1 MVRNLTS
8 WLAAAAVALSATTAM
23 AAPKVLKYEHFQ
35 PGREDQP
42 KHKAALA
49 FEACVEK
56 ATSGSIDV
64 QIFPAGQ
71 LGNATA
77 ALEGLKLGSIEM
89 AVVHDG
95 GISSVYP
102 TFDIFALPYLFPD
115 HETAYKVLDGPFGQE
130 FADGM
135 LKATGIR
142 LLAYAD
148 NGIRHFTNSK
158 HPIKSPDDLKGL
170 KMRVQPAPV
179 FIKLIESLG
188 ASPSAIDWGEL
199 PAALSQGAVDGQENG
214 TTNIMAAS
222 LYQSQKY
229 ATLDGHV
236 YSLHAYLI
244 SDVFYQ
250 GLTDVEKKAVD
261 SCVVEARTIHRD
273 MTRAQDL
280 AAEKT
285 LSGVG
290 LEVYVPT
297 AAEIDA
303 FRKLA
308 QPAVRAHLEQAVGA
322 EWVDK
327 LVKAEEEAAKSQ

>member
-1 MVRNLTS
+1 MVRTIAS
-8 WLAAAAVALSATTAM
+8 ITAAALIALSAGTAY
-23 AAPKVLKYEHFQ
+23 AAPKVLKYGHFQ

-56 ATSGSIDV
+56 ATENSIDV

-77 ALEGLKLGSIEM
+77 TLEGLKLGSIEM

-95 GISSVYP
+95 GISSIYP
-102 TFDIFALPYLFPD
+102 AFDIFALPYLFPN
-115 HETAYKVLDGPFGQE
+115 HETAYKVLDGDFGKE
-130 FADGM
+130 FGDAM
-135 LKATGIR
+135 VKETGIR

-148 NGIRHFTNSK
+148 NGIRQFTNSK
-158 HPIKSPDDLKGL
+158 HPIKTPDDLKGL
-170 KMRVQPAPV
+170 KMRVQPSPV
-179 FIKLIESLG
+179 FIALMESLG

-199 PAALSQGAVDGQENG
+199 PAALTQGAVDGQENG
-214 TTNIMAAS
+214 VTNIIAAS

-250 GLTDVEKKAVD
+250 GLTDTEKAAIGT
-261 SCVVEARTIHRD
+261 CTTEAQTIHRD

-285 LSGVG
+285 LTEKGM
-290 LEVYVPT
+290 EVYVPT
-297 AAEIDA
+297 ADEIEA
-303 FRKLA
+303 FRALA
-308 QPAVRAHLEQAVGA
+308 QPAVRKHLDAAVGP

-327 LVKAEEEAAKSQ
+327 LIKARDQAVTSQ

>member
-1 MVRNLTS
+1 MLKKIAL
-8 WLAAAAVALSATTAM
+8 LATALVALDASMAA
-23 AAPKVLKYEHFQ
+23 AAPKVMKYTHYQ

-42 KHKAALA
+42 KHAAALA
-49 FEACVEK
+49 FEKCVEG

-71 LGNATA
+71 LGNATT
-77 ALEGLKLGSIEM
+77 ALEGLRLGTLEL

-95 GISSVYP
+95 GISSVYSP
-102 TFDIFALPYLFPD
+102 FDVFALPYIFPN
-115 HETAYKVLDGPFGQE
+115 HETAYKVLDGDFGKE
-130 FADGM
+130 FADAM
-135 LKATGIR
+135 LKETGIR

-158 HPIKSPDDLKGL
+158 HPIKTPDDLKGL

-179 FIKLIESLG
+179 FISLMESLG

-199 PAALSQGAVDGQENG
+199 PAALAQGTVDGQENG
-214 TTNIMAAS
+214 VTNIMAAS

-236 YSLHAYLI
+236 YSLHAYLM
-244 SDVFYQ
+244 SDTFYQ

-261 SCVVEARTIHRD
+261 TCVVEARDIHRN
-273 MTRAQDL
+273 MTRATDL

-285 LSGVG
+285 LTDVG
-290 LEVYVPT
+290 MEVYVPS
-297 AAEIDA
+297 AEEIAA
-303 FRKLA
+303 FRDLA
-308 QPAVRAHLEQAVGA
+308 QPVVRKHLESEVGA

-327 LVKAEEEAAKSQ
+327 LVKAVEAAGGSQ

>member
-1 MVRNLTS
+1 MLKKFAL
-8 WLAAAAVALSATTAM
+8 LATALVALDATMAA
-23 AAPKVLKYEHFQ
+23 AAPKVMKYTHYQ

-42 KHKAALA
+42 KHAAALA
-49 FEACVEK
+49 FEKCVEG

-71 LGNATA
+71 LGNATT
-77 ALEGLKLGSIEM
+77 ALEGLRLGTLEL

-95 GISSVYP
+95 GISSVYSP
-102 TFDIFALPYLFPD
+102 FDVFALPYIFPN
-115 HETAYKVLDGPFGQE
+115 HETAYKVLDGDFGKE
-130 FADGM
+130 FADAM
-135 LKATGIR
+135 LKETGIR

-158 HPIKSPDDLKGL
+158 HPIKTPDDLKGL

-179 FIKLIESLG
+179 FISLMESLG

-199 PAALSQGAVDGQENG
+199 PAALAQGTVDGQENG
-214 TTNIMAAS
+214 VTNIMAAS

-236 YSLHAYLI
+236 YSLHAYLM
-244 SDVFYQ
+244 SDTFYQ

-261 SCVVEARTIHRD
+261 TCVVEARDIHRN
-273 MTRAQDL
+273 MTRATDL

-285 LSGVG
+285 LTDVG
-290 LEVYVPT
+290 MEVYVPS
-297 AAEIDA
+297 AEEIAA
-303 FRKLA
+303 FRDLA
-308 QPAVRAHLEQAVGA
+308 QPVVRKHLESEVGA

-327 LVKAEEEAAKSQ
+327 LVKAVEAAGGSQ

>member
-1 MVRNLTS
+1 MLKKIAL
-8 WLAAAAVALSATTAM
+8 LATALVALDATMAA
-23 AAPKVLKYEHFQ
+23 AAPKVMKYTHYQ

-42 KHKAALA
+42 KHAAALA
-49 FEACVEK
+49 FEKCVEG

-71 LGNATA
+71 LGNATT
-77 ALEGLKLGSIEM
+77 ALEGLRLGTLEL

-95 GISSVYP
+95 GISSVYSP
-102 TFDIFALPYLFPD
+102 FDVFALPYIFPN
-115 HETAYKVLDGPFGQE
+115 HETAYKVLDGDFGKE
-130 FADGM
+130 FADAM
-135 LKATGIR
+135 LKETGIR

-158 HPIKSPDDLKGL
+158 HPIKTPDDLKGL

-179 FIKLIESLG
+179 FISLMESLG

-199 PAALSQGAVDGQENG
+199 PAALAQGTVDGQENG
-214 TTNIMAAS
+214 VTNIMAAS

-236 YSLHAYLI
+236 YSLHAYLM
-244 SDVFYQ
+244 SDSFYQ

-261 SCVVEARTIHRD
+261 TCVVEARDIHRN
-273 MTRAQDL
+273 MTRATDL

-285 LSGVG
+285 LTDVG
-290 LEVYVPT
+290 MEVYVPS
-297 AAEIDA
+297 AEEIAA
-303 FRKLA
+303 FRDLA
-308 QPAVRAHLEQAVGA
+308 QPVVRKHLESEVGA
-322 EWVDK
+322 VWVDK
-327 LVKAEEEAAKSQ
+327 LVKAVEAAGGSQ